1 MAVVWQ
7 ELQTTWYFLQQAL
20 RNMPK
25 YGMHNR
31 DKKPK
36 TWSALDGFK
45 IKIMK
50 IIKSLKNYKTKSYGP
65 FNTKIK

>member
-7 ELQTTWYFLQQAL
+7 ELLTTWYFLQQAL

-25 YGMHNR
+25 YGMQNR
-31 DKKPK
+31 DKNPK
-36 TWSALDGFK
+36 TWSALDGFQ

-50 IIKSLKNYKTKSYGP
+50 IIHSHKNYKTKLYGS